1 MEEKMKI
8 AISTESTADLSKEL
22 IEKYD
27 INMIPYHVILGDE
40 EYQDDGSLS
49 SEDLFAYVEKTGIL
63 PKTSALSVAE
73 YEDYFKELLK
83 SYDAVIHITL
93 SSEITSSVGNCVMAS
108 KNIQN
113 IHVIDSK
120 SLSTGIG
127 LLVLS
132 CVDKIK
138 EGKELKQIVSEVTE
152 QVSRVQASFI
162 INNLKFLHKGGRCSG
177 IARFS
182 ATALG
187 IRPKIFLEK
196 GKMEVGKKYMGK
208 MDVVLQKYCDELL
221 NENEPDLNRVFITY
235 SSRIPVADRLKQKLY
250 DFGFKEVLET
260 QAGCTICSHC
270 GRDTL
275 GVLFVNKA
283 K

>member
-27 INMIPYHVILGDE
+27 IKTIPYHVILGDE

-250 DFGFKEVLET
+250 DFGFKEVFET